1 MRKDISEQGKK
12 SKQQPRSKPKETKE
26 HVRKRQEPPEE
37 NLRKSFRS
45 KDRRNRRP
53 QDTDRKN
60 NEPSMFAAADHDRN
74 CNFSDGKKWEHIYKK
89 T

>member
-26 HVRKRQEPPEE
+26 HVRKKQEPPEE

-45 KDRRNRRP
+45 KDRRKP
-53 QDTDRKN
+53 QDTDRKKQRTFN
-60 NEPSMFAAADHDRN
+60 VCSCR
-74 CNFSDGKKWEHIYKK
+74 S
-89 T
+89 